1 MMTLNSNTNTWRF
14 ESASN
19 EIIGTSEIELANYT
33 ADGAGEVDKGWNS
46 VANPML
52 YYANASTT
60 AAINGYIYDNAN
72 GAYTAYPL
80 ANYSFVVGSP
90 LFLQVGENPG
100 TLTFAEGDNGAD
112 YRFAPVYEPAQELS
126 YTVTLTG
133 NNYTDYLYLRASE
146 DATASYERGRDL
158 QKLTSSKVPQLW
170 TVAYG
175 ENLAVEDAQL
185 INNEVTY
192 FLEMN
197 APKTGY
203 YTLAATGSVESPL
216 YLVKDGQ
223 LVWDLSESAYE
234 IGLNKGVNY
243 GYMLQTKTNPGS
255 ATGTNVQ
262 RHAPQEGV
270 YKFIYQN
277 NLYILREGT
286 LFNAQGVIV
295 K

>member
-14 ESASN
+14 ESVSN
-19 EIIGTSEIELANYT
+19 ELTATSELVLTDYT
-33 ADGAGEVDKGWNS
+33 ADGVADVDKGWNS
-46 VANPML
+46 LANPMFS
-52 YYANASTT
+52 YANAST
-60 AAINGYIYDNAN
+60 AAATNAYIYNN
-72 GAYTAYPL
+72 ETGSYQAYQIKD
-80 ANYSFVVGSP
+80 YSFVVGSP

-146 DATASYERGRDL
+146 DATATYERGRDL

-197 APKTGY
+197 APKAGY
-203 YTLAATGSVESPL
+203 YTLAAMGSVESPL

-223 LVWDLSESAYE
+223 LVWNLSESAYE
-234 IGLNKGVNY
+234 IGLNKGINY